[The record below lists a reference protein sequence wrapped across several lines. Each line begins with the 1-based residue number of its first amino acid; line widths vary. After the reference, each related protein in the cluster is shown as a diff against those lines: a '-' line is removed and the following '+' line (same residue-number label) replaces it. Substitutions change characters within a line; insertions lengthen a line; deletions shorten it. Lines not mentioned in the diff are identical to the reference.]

1 MVPFD
6 VTKVCVIFY
15 DVELNETNE
24 IEQIGART
32 MSGKTFSSFIR
43 TSVRTSKSPIVRV
56 IPPKFWNKFAEKPER
71 TIERFIQWVNMIK
84 GSETVGDPSETRVVL
99 TAHYGSCHD
108 HLHLIRMMMTYGFE
122 CPNYVFADTL
132 ALFKM
137 MKGMNTES
145 KLSDLRDTYT
155 PWITH
160 TPHDADSNALVLRHV
175 TIIAFP
181 ETIKMVNGFGIDSA
195 SYIERIGMNMY
206 LPSPVISFGGRY
218 EDWDHDDHDRSTI
231 MSNRSNSSNCGN
243 SGTDSD

>member
-1 MVPFD
+1 MMSMMSNPYEIGPSTDEVIKKIVVPFD

-24 IEQIGART
+24 GRADRRAYHVGQDLLFVHPHEREDQH
-32 MSGKTFSSFIR
+32 
-43 TSVRTSKSPIVRV
+43 
-56 IPPKFWNKFAEKPER
+56 WNKFAEKPER
-71 TIERFIQWVNMIK
+71 TIERFIQWGEHDQ

-99 TAHYGSCHD
+99 AAHYGSCHD

-181 ETIKMVNGFGIDSA
+181 ETIKMVNG
-195 SYIERIGMNMY
+195 
-206 LPSPVISFGGRY
+206 
-218 EDWDHDDHDRSTI
+218 
-231 MSNRSNSSNCGN
+231 
-243 SGTDSD
+243 